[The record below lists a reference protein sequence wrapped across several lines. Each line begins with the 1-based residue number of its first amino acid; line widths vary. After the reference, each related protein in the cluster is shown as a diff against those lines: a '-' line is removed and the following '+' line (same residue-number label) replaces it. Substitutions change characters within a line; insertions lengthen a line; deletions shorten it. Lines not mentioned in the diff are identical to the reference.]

1 MGKRLALIIGNSVY
15 QDPTLARLNAP
26 DVDVGALHDVL
37 KDSQVGGFDDVDLVF
52 NSTSSNVRVA
62 ISTFF
67 ARKSHDDLL
76 VLYFSGHGVL
86 DDNGHLYLAVKDT
99 DHSYLRATAIPAAF
113 ITDEMDHS
121 RSRRE
126 VLILDC
132 CHSGAFA
139 RGSKGAT
146 GASVGTATAFEGKG
160 SGRVILTASDA
171 TQYAW
176 EGDRVIGEAEN
187 SIFTHHLVEG
197 LQTGKAD
204 TNGDGEITVDE
215 LYDYVYKRVVSQTSK
230 QTPGKWSYREQG
242 EIVIARAP
250 ARGAAQPAEPQ
261 LPKIEATTPGTSR
274 PSEGMRPG
282 YARPMSYLRVA
293 GLLSLGAAA
302 LIVLLAIF
310 AASMGIDLHF
320 PWSGATP
327 TIPVILPPG
336 ETTAPV
342 PTLTSMALSS
352 QTPTQA
358 PPSGTP
364 VPPTGTTPPS
374 PTPTTS
380 VPPSPTTVPT
390 PYGGGSGALVIQSG
404 GGLLSLLAD
413 GSGAPAPLS
422 LSAALGSLVA
432 DADFYTVKASPNGS
446 RAAIWLRGGPGIG
459 SITVIDASGSQDFIA
474 TAISG
479 TLAWSPDGRRIAFV
493 CRGTHPAGVVA
504 NPAICAV
511 GADGTGQY
519 YLLDDASYG
528 EFTQIDSLA
537 WSPDGSRIAFACDVD
552 GDLEVYSLDSDG
564 SSYAPRQVTHNDADD
579 KDPAW
584 SPDSARLAFVSNQ
597 GGGDFELYIINAL
610 GGNLSAPF
618 TDNAVDDCRPAWSP
632 DGRRIAYISS
642 CNITNE
648 PRFSTGDV
656 YTLPSDGGGSQEFV
670 TSGVDVQWT
679 E

>member
-15 QDPTLARLNAP
+15 QDPTLARLKAP

-37 KDSQVGGFDDVDLVF
+37 KDSQVGGFDDVDLIF

-62 ISTFF
+62 ISSFF

-86 DDNGHLYLAVKDT
+86 DDNGRLYLAVKDT

-146 GASVGTATAFEGKG
+146 GASVGTASAFEGKG
-160 SGRVILTASDA
+160 YGRVILTASDA

-176 EGDRVIGEAEN
+176 EGDRVIGEAKN
-187 SIFTHHLVEG
+187 SLFTHYLVEG
-197 LQTGKAD
+197 LQTGQAD

-215 LYDYVYKRVVSQTSK
+215 LFDYVYKQVVSQTSK

-242 EIVIARAP
+242 EIVIARAH
-250 ARGAAQPAEPQ
+250 ARVAPQVAEPK
-261 LPKIEATTPGTSR
+261 LPETEESVPGTPG
-274 PSEGMRPG
+274 PSEVIRPR
-282 YARPMSYLRVA
+282 YAKPTSYLRTA
-293 GLLSLGAAA
+293 GLLSLGAAVI
-302 LIVLLAIF
+302 IVLLAIF
-310 AASMGIDLHF
+310 AASMGIDLPF
-320 PWSGATP
+320 PWSRT
-327 TIPVILPPG
+327 TTDIPSGLPPG
-336 ETTAPV
+336 ETAAPIT
-342 PTLTSMALSS
+342 TLTSWALSS
-352 QTPTQA
+352 QTP
-358 PPSGTP
+358 PSHTP
-364 VPPTGTTPPS
+364 IPPTGTTS
-374 PTPTTS
+374 
-380 VPPSPTTVPT
+380 PT
-390 PYGGGSGALVIQSG
+390 PYGGGSGELVIQSG
-404 GGLLSLLAD
+404 GGLLSLPAD

-422 LSAALGSLVA
+422 FSAALGSLVA

-446 RAAIWLRGGPGIG
+446 RAAVWLRGGPGIG
-459 SITVIDASGSQDFIA
+459 SITVIDDSGSQNFIA

-479 TLAWSPDGRRIAFV
+479 ALAWSPDGKRIAFV
-493 CRGTHPAGVVA
+493 CRGTHPAGAVA

-511 GADGTGQY
+511 DADGTGQY
-519 YLLDDASYG
+519 YVLDDAAYG
-528 EFTQIDSLA
+528 EITQIDSLA
-537 WSPDGSRIAFACDVD
+537 WSPDGSQIAFACDVD

-618 TDNAVDDCRPAWSP
+618 TDNAVADCRPAWSP

-648 PRFSTGDV
+648 PRISTGDV
-656 YTLPSDGGGSQEFV
+656 YTLPSDGGGAHEFV

-679 E
+679 P